1 MEKKYEILKDNFM
14 KHLSEIKSYRDYL
27 KEEVEELDDDKILIL
42 YNKYNDN
49 AYNQTYYNSD
59 DFLNE
64 SFSTP
69 TEAMQAVCYGEY
81 NYADTYVRINY
92 YGELESTSDL
102 SNFIGLSELIDVL
115 EKGKYLFDE
124 YDDYYLS
131 YKRRGLYNDLE
142 GFEKSPKIER
152 LKILKNIKIIE
163 EENQDEEKNDFF
175 DSIRNEVENLL
186 EDDFP
191 KIYDLDVEQIDL
203 IIEKLNL
210 KQNKDHE
217 IEL

>member
-1 MEKKYEILKDNFM
+1 MEKKYEILKNKFM
-14 KHLSEIKSYRDYL
+14 KHLSETRSYRDYIKIYL
-27 KEEVEELDDDKILIL
+27 KNLDECYFLNL
-42 YNKYNDN
+42 YNKYNVN
-49 AYNQTYYNSD
+49 NQTYFNSEC
-59 DFLNE
+59 FLNDF
-64 SFSTP
+64 FSTP
-69 TEAMQAVCYGEY
+69 AEAIQAVCYGEY
-81 NYADTYVRINY
+81 NYADTYIRINY
-92 YGELESTSDL
+92 YGKLESTSDL
-102 SNFIGLSELIDVL
+102 SNFIDLSELIDVL
-115 EKGKYLFDE
+115 ENDE
-124 YDDYYLS
+124 YRLDNYNNY
-131 YKRRGLYNDLE
+131 LYNKEHDLLYIDLE
-142 GFEKSPKIER
+142 DFEKLPKIER

>member
-1 MEKKYEILKDNFM
+1 M
-14 KHLSEIKSYRDYL
+14 KHLSETRSYRDYIKIYL
-27 KEEVEELDDDKILIL
+27 KNLDECYFLNL
-42 YNKYNDN
+42 YNKYNVN
-49 AYNQTYYNSD
+49 NQTYFNSEC
-59 DFLNE
+59 FLNDF
-64 SFSTP
+64 FSTP
-69 TEAMQAVCYGEY
+69 AEAIQAVCYGEY

-152 LKILKNIKIIE
+152 LKILRNLKIIE
-163 EENQDEEKNDFF
+163 EENQDEYKVGFF
-175 DSIRNEVENLL
+175 SLIRNKAESLL
-186 EDDFP
+186 KDDFSE
-191 KIYDLDVEQIDL
+191 IYDLDVEQIDL

-210 KQNKDHE
+210 KQNKNQE